1 MLIWQKYLK
10 VLGQVSST
18 LPSNTSTKYFWISKC
33 QVQVSTK
40 YSIFCIKYQ
49 VQVLYLTP
57 TLVMNHPQWL
67 QWVIPSWSFFRE
79 PNDGVAEKCWG
90 RGTSSSSIHAGVD
103 ATRSCNEFPVP
114 SGCLRHG
121 WHQGW
126 PPPYHYLARR
136 KGCGAQRGTE
146 GALCDMWRCVT
157 KPGFLQ
163 PTWQWEDLLHTEPIW
178 PHTPDLLH
186 FRCASLAEDDKE
198 LHGEFWFPPSDTAA
212 LERWSLHLL
221 DAYLASLSGA
231 CWESAVHTMPQVEE
245 GSCWSHFLQSNE
257 G

>member
-1 MLIWQKYLK
+1 
-10 VLGQVSST
+10 
-18 LPSNTSTKYFWISKC
+18 
-33 QVQVSTK
+33 
-40 YSIFCIKYQ
+40 
-49 VQVLYLTP
+49 
-57 TLVMNHPQWL
+57 MNHPQWL

-103 ATRSCNEFPVP
+103 ATRSCNEFPVS

-157 KPGFLQ
+157 KPGLLQ

-231 CWESAVHTMPQVEE
+231 CWESAVHTMPKVEQ

-257 G
+257 GQFGCASPQCHRCRHSRGEVWWPCNRNSQFCETHESILRLLERSKSNRGCSQTQ